1 MSEERLQREVE
12 TVMNRYNWT
21 LLLVLVAAS
30 VALWDLKFS
39 LGIIAGGL
47 LAIANFSLLRRVLV
61 RQFEPGHKPSVS
73 GVLIRYYLR
82 FFATAVVILLLI
94 KFSVVGPIGLL
105 IGLSVIVFNLAL
117 LGIRLF
123 RQAKLTEAH

>member
-1 MSEERLQREVE
+1 MSEERLQREVKAGLD
-12 TVMNRYNWT
+12 RRNWV
-21 LLLVLVAAS
+21 LLVVLAAAS
-30 VALWDLKFS
+30 VAFWDLKFS
-39 LGIIAGGL
+39 LGVIAGGL
-47 LAIANFSLLRRVLV
+47 LAIANFSILRRVLV

-94 KFSVVGPIGLL
+94 KFSVVGPVGLL
-105 IGLSVIVFNLAL
+105 VGLSVIVFNLAH